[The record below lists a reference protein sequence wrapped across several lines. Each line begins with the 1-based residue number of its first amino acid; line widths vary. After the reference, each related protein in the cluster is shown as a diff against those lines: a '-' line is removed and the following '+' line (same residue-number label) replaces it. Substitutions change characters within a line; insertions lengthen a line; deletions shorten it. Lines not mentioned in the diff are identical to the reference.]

1 MSKITEANARE
12 VHAIEFLAGLDA
24 QLNANEQNLKE
35 RLQSIP
41 NGWRNYRLALKMTE
55 NVIDAVYDTLP
66 EKTIRH
72 MARLCAV
79 GEVIIRPKPALTK
92 GAYSQVVDNEDLR
105 FLINRAMEG
114 CCAIC
119 LKNPAESKGCAM
131 RKVLMRIA
139 PPETL
144 RKDGICDYRDVAAR
158 CNMGEYI

>member
-1 MSKITEANARE
+1 MIMEANSRE

-24 QLNANEQNLKE
+24 QICANEQNLKE

-41 NGWRNYRLALKMTE
+41 NGWRDYRLALKTME
-55 NVIDAVYDTLP
+55 RVIDAVYATLP

-79 GEVIIRPKPALTK
+79 GEVVIRPKPALTK
-92 GAYSQVVDNEDLR
+92 GAYCQVVDNEDLK

-119 LKNPAESKGCAM
+119 LKEPAEVRGCPM
-131 RKVLMRIA
+131 RKVMMRIA
-139 PPETL
+139 PPDAL
-144 RKDGICDYRDVAAR
+144 RRDGICDYRDVAAR
-158 CNMGEYI
+158 CEMGEYI